1 MALKSIAADIQK
13 IIEDSEKARTQQY
26 KQAKIRFI
34 FNKQYTIETA
44 VELILDGYG
53 NTPSV
58 KKSLVGKRGGLHFTK
73 TERANLTKVVT
84 RAYKKTFTVAK
95 ITKEHQRLGY
105 AVYKTQKQ
113 AKAMANK
120 KAGNARIYAVAIY
133 PSSPNVTAVYFSS
146 FYGNRKA
153 AIQAKEMYG
162 GGRGDVQN
170 IVVRNLMNDL
180 ISESINMMT
189 TGFLKRIPFGLG
201 GNKPVVSKGTLLS
214 SMPREGTMRRRVHGE
229 PMGNQTGGS
238 DTTVASVNLIETLQ
252 KDGTSIMK
260 RAQQAALKET
270 GEFALVSK
278 LYEEMVEG
286 VTAGLIIKRKRMSDT
301 IKHKDEVEIV
311 ITLAN
316 NDVNKFQNT
325 RADKQ
330 PLEKARKLIEGKMLK
345 KLSSPG
351 YQASK
356 PVDKR
361 LIETASRSIV
371 QGMFKHKTK
380 PDMRLKVNKR
390 LVKQGKKE
398 SLSETFKTSLALL
411 KGQSVKKGSKNA
423 KAKRSSGAGSTSSR
437 VSERAGSNPMA
448 LRNLINEML
457 PQAVAR
463 NMTEP
468 ALQYRTGR
476 FANSVQVDNITQGPR
491 GGNTM
496 IEASYMNNPYETF
509 APGGKM
515 HTPQRNPEKL
525 IRKSVREVASGL
537 IGARFG
543 ISIQ

>member
-1 MALKSIAADIQK
+1 MALKSIAADIQQ
-13 IIEDSEKARTQQY
+13 IIKDSEKARTQQY

-34 FNKQYTIETA
+34 FNKQYTIETV
-44 VELILDGYG
+44 VELILNGYG
-53 NTPSV
+53 NTPAV
-58 KKSLVGKRGGLHFTK
+58 KKSLVGKGGLKFTS
-73 TERANLTKVVT
+73 TERKNLTSVVT
-84 RAYKKTFTVAK
+84 RAYKKVFTVARV
-95 ITKEHQRLGY
+95 TKEHQSLGY
-105 AVYKTQKQ
+105 AVYKTQKE
-113 AKAMANK
+113 ALANANK
-120 KAGNARIYAVAIY
+120 KVGDARIYAVAIY
-133 PSSPNVTAVYFSS
+133 PSNPNITAVYFSS

-153 AIQAKEMYG
+153 AIQAKQMYG

-170 IVVRNLMNDL
+170 IVIRNLMNDL
-180 ISESINMMT
+180 IDESIELMT
-189 TGFLKRIPFGLG
+189 TGFMKRIPFGLG
-201 GNKPVVSKGTLLS
+201 GSKPVVSAGTLRS
-214 SMPREGTMRRRVHGE
+214 SMPREGSFRRRVHGE

-260 RAQQAALKET
+260 RAQQAALKQT
-270 GEFALVSK
+270 GQFALVSK

-286 VTAGLIIKRKRMSDT
+286 ITAGLVIKRKRMSDT

-316 NDVNKFQNT
+316 DDVNKFQNT
-325 RADKQ
+325 RADKL
-330 PLEKARKLIEGKMLK
+330 PLERARKRIEKDMLK

-351 YQASK
+351 YRASE

-361 LIETASRSIV
+361 LIQTASRSII
-371 QGMFKHKTK
+371 QGMFKQKTR

-390 LVKQGKKE
+390 LVREGKKQN
-398 SLSETFKTSLALL
+398 LSETFKTSLALL
-411 KGQSVKKGSKNA
+411 KGQSVVKGRKGA
-423 KAKRSSGAGSTSSR
+423 KAKRSSGKGAATSR
-437 VSERAGSNPMA
+437 VTEKAGANPMA

-515 HTPQRNPEKL
+515 HTPQRDPEKL

-537 IGARFG
+537 IGAKFG